1 MGTEKTRIDQIVGG
15 IYRIS
20 TWHDPYGITF
30 NQFLIDD
37 EQPTLIH
44 TGMYGFYDAIR
55 QAISQVLDPV
65 RLTNIALLH
74 WEGDENGG
82 MTRFMH
88 DAPQCDLVGSLLSIQ
103 LNASGFGLTT
113 RVRGFRDGE
122 ILELG
127 KHKLRVLE
135 TPHVHHWDSMMLFE
149 ETTGSLFPSD
159 LFIQPADQPP
169 VITEN
174 LSAPM
179 LDLYRAVGI
188 FAHER
193 PVRQVVN
200 RIEQLNP
207 AWVHPMHGGSF
218 ERGSLTN
225 YAKALN
231 ENEFAFRGLLLGREI
246 AALAPM

>member
-1 MGTEKTRIDQIVGG
+1 
-15 IYRIS
+15 
-20 TWHDPYGITF
+20 
-30 NQFLIDD
+30 
-37 EQPTLIH
+37 
-44 TGMYGFYDAIR
+44 MYGFYDAIR

-88 DAPQCDLVGSLLSIQ
+88 DAPHCNLVGSLLSIQ
-103 LNASGFGLTT
+103 LNASGFGLTS

-122 ILELG
+122 TLELG

-135 TPHVHHWDSMMLFE
+135 TPHVHHWDSMMLFD

-169 VITEN
+169 VVTEN
-174 LSAPM
+174 LSTPM

-200 RIEQLNP
+200 RIEKLNP
-207 AWVHPMHGGSF
+207 AWIHPMHGGSF
-218 ERGSLTN
+218 ELGSLSN
-225 YAKALN
+225 YTKALN
-231 ENEFAFRGLLLGREI
+231 ENEFAYRGLLLGREI